1 MNEAFCS
8 KTCIARLWLNASVK
22 IQIHNDSSDC
32 GCFLCKSHCLNVCLS
47 AAWIQF
53 FHCVISRRSGTPAFA
68 LRLMT
73 NRKTTHVKASS
84 RLPKHKKTPRN
95 PMKAKIP
102 TPRKKVTVYTRC
114 TRCDS
119 FREKLRVKNGYWRF
133 KHEYCLHCG
142 GVLEITTVLQ

>member
-1 MNEAFCS
+1 
-8 KTCIARLWLNASVK
+8 
-22 IQIHNDSSDC
+22 
-32 GCFLCKSHCLNVCLS
+32 
-47 AAWIQF
+47 
-53 FHCVISRRSGTPAFA
+53 
-68 LRLMT
+68 
-73 NRKTTHVKASS
+73 VKASS
-84 RLPKHKKTPRN
+84 RLPKHKQTPRN